1 MKSGYKYKFGLKL
14 PMKFC
19 SLQHSSGIMFPSPH
33 TAPFD
38 PTWEAG
44 KRKVVA
50 PAKTQKFLGLLLVP
64 DMIIPIFVTS
74 PPLSFIPTMFGCL
87 AHSIATSAGK
97 SNLFFKGNYDFK
109 TLKNILNILSFYIHH
124 TIDKRNCAYPVAMGI
139 LYKNTG
145 TGLASATLL

>member
-1 MKSGYKYKFGLKL
+1 
-14 PMKFC
+14 MKFC

-97 SNLFFKGNYDFK
+97 SNLLINAMLI
-109 TLKNILNILSFYIHH
+109 TLRMQEKECYI
-124 TIDKRNCAYPVAMGI
+124 A
-139 LYKNTG
+139 
-145 TGLASATLL
+145 

>member
-1 MKSGYKYKFGLKL
+1 MNKWNVYKYEYCLKL
-14 PMKFC
+14 PIKC
-19 SLQHSSGIMFPSPH
+19 CNLQHSSGIIFPSPH

-44 KRKVVA
+44 KRNVVA
-50 PAKTQKFLGLLLVP
+50 PAKTQKFLGLLFVP

-97 SNLFFKGNYDFK
+97 SNLFFKRNYDFE
-109 TLKNILNILSFYIHH
+109 TLKNIL
-124 TIDKRNCAYPVAMGI
+124 
-139 LYKNTG
+139 
-145 TGLASATLL
+145 

>member
-1 MKSGYKYKFGLKL
+1 
-14 PMKFC
+14 
-19 SLQHSSGIMFPSPH
+19 MFPSPH

-50 PAKTQKFLGLLLVP
+50 PAKTQKFLGLLFVP

-109 TLKNILNILSFYIHH
+109 TLKNKYIEFLH
-124 TIDKRNCAYPVAMGI
+124 TSYN
-139 LYKNTG
+139 
-145 TGLASATLL
+145 